1 MREATRPPVL
11 QCFREER
18 PHVLRESSPGRVA
31 GCGAGQGH
39 SGRACPRPG
48 FLEGARDIW
57 LSRSATSS
65 VAPVPFFSWVQLY
78 TWLPR
83 GLSGKECARRCRR
96 NGFDPW
102 FGKIPWRRKWQP
114 TPVFLPGESHGQRS
128 LVGYSPWGRK
138 ESDTAEWVNSK
149 LYKLRVP
156 GLQSSFP
163 CQHSWD
169 MLWNLV
175 ILDLKQ

>member
-83 GLSGKECARRCRR
+83 GLAVKNAPA
-96 NGFDPW
+96 DA
-102 FGKIPWRRKWQP
+102 
-114 TPVFLPGESHGQRS
+114 GETGSI
-128 LVGYSPWGRK
+128 
-138 ESDTAEWVNSK
+138 
-149 LYKLRVP
+149 P
-156 GLQSSFP
+156 GLGRSPGGGSGSPLQYACLENP
-163 CQHSWD
+163 
-169 MLWNLV
+169 
-175 ILDLKQ
+175 LDRGAWWATVHEVATSRTRLSE